1 MKRIVTR
8 FASANCNRWMRN
20 LFRLTGDPRGRA
32 SYADGGFVELTYKYI
47 ASIGAAA
54 LILSLSAFPAA
65 AGQGPFIHWTGSWSG
80 SGNIILSSGS
90 RERIRCRATYDAL
103 ADGNS
108 LQLTLRCASDSYN
121 FDFRGNAYYS
131 GGNITGDWSEKTKQ
145 VAGQFFGR
153 VAGNHVDARAE
164 GQTFAA
170 LLGMTT
176 YGDTQSISIW
186 SPGSQ
191 LSEVTIALSRR

>member
-1 MKRIVTR
+1 MKRFVPR
-8 FASANCNRWMRN
+8 FASANCNRWTSN
-20 LFRLTGDPRGRA
+20 FFYLTCNPRGRA
-32 SYADGGFVELTYKYI
+32 SYTERGFVALRQTCI

-54 LILSLSAFPAA
+54 VILSLSALPVG
-65 AGQGPFIHWTGSWSG
+65 AGQGPFAHWAGSWSG

-103 ADGNS
+103 TDGNS

-121 FDFRGNAYYS
+121 FDFRGNAYFS

-145 VAGQFFGR
+145 VAGQFSGR
-153 VAGNHVDARAE
+153 ISGNHVDARAE

-176 YGDTQSISIW
+176 YGDTQSISIR